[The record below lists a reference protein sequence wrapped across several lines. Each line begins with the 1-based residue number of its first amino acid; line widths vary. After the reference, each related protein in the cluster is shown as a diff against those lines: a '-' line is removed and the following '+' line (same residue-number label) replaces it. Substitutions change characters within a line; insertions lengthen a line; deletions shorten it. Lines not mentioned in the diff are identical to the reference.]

1 MNIAIIGGGAAG
13 LMAGGVLF
21 NRGYDVTIFD
31 GNEKCGKK
39 IYITG
44 KGRCN
49 VTNNCQIE
57 EYLANVVH
65 GDKFMMSAINN
76 FSTQDTINFFE
87 NLGIKLKTERG
98 NRVFPVSDKAS
109 DIIKALNTHC
119 KNCNIKLNEGVKYIE
134 KMDDCFIVKSDI
146 GKYQFD
152 RVIVATG
159 GMSYSATGS
168 SGDGYKFAK
177 MFGHTIVKPH
187 SALVPIKLKN
197 KFCNELAGLSLKNVS
212 FSAIINGKKKSFF
225 GEMLFTH
232 DGISG
237 PIALSMSS
245 FIGEDKVNELSID
258 FKPAL
263 SVEQLENRLLR
274 EFSVNLNKNIT
285 YILRGLVPRSLVNII
300 LERIKLNGETK
311 INAITKENRLEII
324 KILKNF
330 KLDFEN
336 LYPVET
342 GIVTGGGVDLKEI
355 NPKSMESKLVKG
367 LYFIG
372 EILDID
378 CLTGGFNLQTAFS
391 TAYACGT
398 NLN

>member
-1 MNIAIIGGGAAG
+1 
-13 LMAGGVLF
+13 
-21 NRGYDVTIFD
+21 
-31 GNEKCGKK
+31 
-39 IYITG
+39 
-44 KGRCN
+44 
-49 VTNNCQIE
+49 
-57 EYLANVVH
+57 
-65 GDKFMMSAINN
+65 
-76 FSTQDTINFFE
+76 
-87 NLGIKLKTERG
+87 
-98 NRVFPVSDKAS
+98 
-109 DIIKALNTHC
+109 
-119 KNCNIKLNEGVKYIE
+119 
-134 KMDDCFIVKSDI
+134 
-146 GKYQFD
+146 
-152 RVIVATG
+152 
-159 GMSYSATGS
+159 
-168 SGDGYKFAK
+168 
-177 MFGHTIVKPH
+177 
-187 SALVPIKLKN
+187 
-197 KFCNELAGLSLKNVS
+197 
-212 FSAIINGKKKSFF
+212 
-225 GEMLFTH
+225 
-232 DGISG
+232 
-237 PIALSMSS
+237 MSS

-372 EILDID
+372 EVLDID